1 MVYSAELYVHDWDKQ
16 AADALNQFPKFVKLL
31 ESYSANYDEKA
42 AKIDLLSTAIRLG
55 EKQMP
60 EVYGLLP
67 PICEQLGS
75 DAPELYYVKD
85 KHPNAATFG
94 ITYPCIY
101 VTSGL
106 VNTLPLN
113 LLPSALAHECGH
125 IACKHSLYHS
135 IAAQL
140 AGGIDRSPLVRI
152 PAIGKYLTP
161 TLVKALL
168 FWDRC
173 SELSADRAAALCDGT
188 ADKTIDVLLRLNGY
202 GKNVDRKEFLNQALD
217 LKSFVNDSR
226 SNKLLE
232 LMLVQDETHP
242 RLATR
247 AYECYE
253 WSQSAQYAG
262 IIDGTFTLRDKEKET
277 AQESA
282 EEVVSADANVEAP
295 SIDCLN
301 TELARV
307 NQELERYTNHADK
320 TDYALSV
327 AGGVLAG
334 LVDSLFVGE
343 FSLEYANQ
351 WGNQQAENLVLPL
364 LFIGIAAASGML
376 GIGSTVKAG
385 LDTKSANRI
394 NKNANELVQQ
404 STDHLNAQR
413 LACGNALTQL
423 GAEKLSVLNGTLSAF
438 LDVFTQI
445 KNVDFGETEGL
456 DELHRLHIDE
466 QEFVELRGMANF
478 AGSIA
483 GGAVAGTASGAL
495 AAFGAY
501 GAAQALAFASTG
513 TAISALSGAA
523 ATNATLAFFGGGS
536 LAAGGLG
543 MAGGTV
549 VLGGL
554 VAGPALLVMGLVAG
568 KAAQKGLEKAYT
580 NRAEAIQI
588 AAQLNTAS
596 LQCETIRRR
605 TYMFYNLLA
614 RLDSYF
620 MPLIHRMGDI
630 VKIEGDDYSQYSAE
644 FKTVIASCASVAV
657 SIKSVLD
664 TPLLTDDGLLTDASE
679 ETATNI
685 EGFLKNM
692 RIPY

>member
-1 MVYSAELYVHDWDKQ
+1 
-16 AADALNQFPKFVKLL
+16 
-31 ESYSANYDEKA
+31 
-42 AKIDLLSTAIRLG
+42 
-55 EKQMP
+55 MP
-60 EVYGLLP
+60 
-67 PICEQLGS
+67 
-75 DAPELYYVKD
+75 
-85 KHPNAATFG
+85 
-94 ITYPCIY
+94 
-101 VTSGL
+101 
-106 VNTLPLN
+106 
-113 LLPSALAHECGH
+113 
-125 IACKHSLYHS
+125 
-135 IAAQL
+135 
-140 AGGIDRSPLVRI
+140 
-152 PAIGKYLTP
+152 
-161 TLVKALL
+161 
-168 FWDRC
+168 
-173 SELSADRAAALCDGT
+173 
-188 ADKTIDVLLRLNGY
+188 
-202 GKNVDRKEFLNQALD
+202 
-217 LKSFVNDSR
+217 
-226 SNKLLE
+226 
-232 LMLVQDETHP
+232 
-242 RLATR
+242 
-247 AYECYE
+247 
-253 WSQSAQYAG
+253 
-262 IIDGTFTLRDKEKET
+262 
-277 AQESA
+277 
-282 EEVVSADANVEAP
+282 
-295 SIDCLN
+295 
-301 TELARV
+301 
-307 NQELERYTNHADK
+307 
-320 TDYALSV
+320 
-327 AGGVLAG
+327 
-334 LVDSLFVGE
+334 
-343 FSLEYANQ
+343 
-351 WGNQQAENLVLPL
+351 LPL

-376 GIGSTVKAG
+376 GIGGAVKAG
-385 LDTKSANRI
+385 VDTNNAKRI

-413 LACGNALTQL
+413 LACGNALTRL
-423 GAEKLSVLNGTLSAF
+423 GAEKLSVLNGTLPAF

-445 KNVDFGETEGL
+445 KNVDFKETEGP

-644 FKTVIASCASVAV
+644 SKTVIASCASVAV

-679 ETATNI
+679 ETTTNI